1 MREFK
6 VYTKICTWIFIA
18 AFFLIAP
25 NWEWHRGP
33 SVGEGINKLWYIHI
47 MEHYSATK
55 RNTQLI
61 HTTTW
66 INLHRTLL
74 SEKANLMV
82 TYFMTLLWKWIWVVG
97 RGQRGDGLE
106 KAMAPHSSTLA
117 WKIPWMEE
125 PGGLPSMGSHRV
137 GHDWSNL
144 AAAKRRWIRKE
155 VGIAMK
161 GQQEGSL
168 WWWKSFLSWLYQCH
182 YPAGDIVPFFCKIFP
197 LGETG

>member
-1 MREFK
+1 M
-6 VYTKICTWIFIA
+6 YMNIYSS
-18 AFFLIAP
+18 FLSNSSKLGMAQRSFSGWGHKQIVVHP
-25 NWEWHRGP
+25 HHGTLL
-33 SVGEGINKLWYIHI
+33 SNKK
-47 MEHYSATK
+47 EHT
-55 RNTQLI
+55 TD
-61 HTTTW
+61 TTTW